1 MVYRAIRISSTYQT
15 PHKEYLFI
23 RQQSVSSGYPFPFVL
38 DIIRITLDTH
48 LYNYISTTSPIETD
62 SSPPKNI
69 KRGPDKKMY
78 LKDMYVLQIFHMWVD
93 KYHPMEK
100 KLIDIAKSVCPQI
113 HIQPIARSLPLIQ
126 LLFPRKDP
134 LPNDLTSPVI
144 YNIRCIQ
151 RPASYIRMTHRQP
164 AWRFLK
170 H

>member
-1 MVYRAIRISSTYQT
+1 MIDLYHFSDILISRRLHYDWSWFTTPVYRKPIFTGLMLKWKSFVSFEYNKSEISSMVYRAIRISSTYQT

-23 RQQSVSSGYPFPFVL
+23 RQQSVSSGYPLPFVL

-100 KLIDIAKSVCPQI
+100 
-113 HIQPIARSLPLIQ
+113 
-126 LLFPRKDP
+126 
-134 LPNDLTSPVI
+134 N
-144 YNIRCIQ
+144 
-151 RPASYIRMTHRQP
+151 
-164 AWRFLK
+164 
-170 H
+170 